1 MDGVDSINYLDGFK
15 YFCNQIFCYKAFR
28 FLIVYGLVIKLKISG
43 GQYFTLFKGQRHLC
57 LKDTLDLKYLDILYN
72 EIIIRV
78 NEMLDLTYPEL
89 INEYPEAFVIDF
101 FTLNALNSVDYN
113 KYINNVSQLSCIKD
127 TVRVKSIKRSFA
139 FFGGFSSGLR
149 IIDGFNTNIFEGKFI
164 PDLH

>member
-1 MDGVDSINYLDGFK
+1 MV
-15 YFCNQIFCYKAFR
+15 
-28 FLIVYGLVIKLKISG
+28 VKLKISA
-43 GQYFTLFKGQRHLC
+43 GQYYTLFKGQRHLC

-127 TVRVKSIKRSFA
+127 TVRVKSIKRSF
-139 FFGGFSSGLR
+139 LVVY
-149 IIDGFNTNIFEGKFI
+149 GFNTAEIFLKGDF
-164 PDLH
+164 